1 MKREIRDK
9 RANLLKKAKGLR
21 DLQFDEENERTD
33 QTTKEQDDVYKR
45 YKFYDNIIKTNDK
58 MKKGNIK

>member
-21 DLQFDEENERTD
+21 ELQFDEENERIDKTS
-33 QTTKEQDDVYKR
+33 KEQNDVYKR

>member
-21 DLQFDEENERTD
+21 ELQFDEENERTD
-33 QTTKEQDDVYKR
+33 KTSKEQNDVYKR

>member
-21 DLQFDEENERTD
+21 ELQFDEENERAEKTH
-33 QTTKEQDDVYKR
+33 KEQDDAYKR

>member
-21 DLQFDEENERTD
+21 ELQFDEENERTEK
-33 QTTKEQDDVYKR
+33 TSKEQNDVYKR

>member
-21 DLQFDEENERTD
+21 DLQFDEENERSG
-33 QTTKEQDDVYKR
+33 QTVKEQDDVYKR